1 MPKINFLI
9 VLVSAMIP
17 MILGMLWYSNTL
29 FGKAW
34 MKAAEVTE
42 EKLRA
47 GNMLVTFGTTFI
59 FCIFASMVLQYMVIH
74 QYSVASILANEPGIN
89 DPNSVIS
96 LYLKDFMDAYGNNF
110 RTFKHGALHGFL
122 AGVFFAMPVIGM
134 SSLFEQ
140 RGFKYLFIHAGF
152 WVVALTLMGGF
163 ICQFS

>member
-1 MPKINFLI
+1 MNFPI
-9 VLVSAMIP
+9 IIIAAVIP
-17 MILGMLWYSNTL
+17 MLIGMLWYSNTL

-96 LYLKDFMDAYGNNF
+96 LYLKDFMDNYGNNF
-110 RTFKHGALHGFL
+110 RTFKHGALHGFM
-122 AGVFFAMPVIGM
+122 AGLFFATPVIGM

-140 RGFKYLFIHAGF
+140 RGFKYLFIHAVF
-152 WVVALTLMGGF
+152 WVVSLTLMGGF
-163 ICQFS
+163 ICQFA